1 MKTIEFSTFKV
12 GQFTSTTRSFTQKEV
27 DRFSV
32 VSGDS
37 NPIHVDKYYASQT
50 FFEKPIAQGLLV
62 TSLLG
67 GLLGSKLPGPGTI
80 LLDQSFKYH
89 KPVFIDEEITA
100 RIEIKLIDEK
110 KKILIFNCNVIK
122 ENMDL
127 AVNGT
132 MTVMYKGYYFN
143 N

>member
-1 MKTIEFSTFKV
+1 MKTSEFSSFKV
-12 GQFTSTTRSFTQKEV
+12 GQFTSTKRSFTQKEV
-27 DRFSV
+27 DRFST

-37 NPIHVDKYYASQT
+37 NTIHVDKYYASQT
-50 FFEKPIAQGLLV
+50 FFKKPIAQGLLV

-89 KPVFIDEEITA
+89 KPVFINEEITA
-100 RIEIKLIDEK
+100 RIEIKLIDKK
-110 KKILIFNCNVIK
+110 KKILMFSCNIIK

-127 AVNGT
+127 AVDGT